1 MPSSRQPCDEIPTPR
16 DEPAIGPG
24 ACAWGHRLAVSTAI
38 LGLTLTLGACASLS
52 GHGPG
57 PFHDINR
64 ANFALNEAV
73 DRAVLRPA
81 AHAYVAVVPHPIR
94 IGIHNV
100 FSNLTDPMVAL
111 NEFLEGRPRQGF
123 EESGR
128 FLANTTFGVLG
139 LFNVASAM
147 GLEHHH
153 ADFGLTLAHWGLP
166 RGPYL
171 YLPLFGPS
179 SLRSLAGRIVDSDL
193 GNPVQYISSVP
204 IRNGLTIL
212 NLLEIRAQLIGQVHL
227 IYSAPDP
234 YLMMKDAYQQHQRYR
249 FYHGHPPIVY
259 PGLPGGSTPGSEG
272 SPPVAR
278 RQPTQA
284 GPHPGA
290 DFRKAGE
297 GPSRGSLR
305 PGRAG

>member
-1 MPSSRQPCDEIPTPR
+1 VV
-16 DEPAIGPG
+16 
-24 ACAWGHRLAVSTAI
+24 AVTGI

-73 DRAVLRPA
+73 DQAVLRPT

-100 FSNLTDPMVAL
+100 FSNLSDPMVVV
-111 NEFLEGRPRQGF
+111 NEFLEGRPRQGL

-128 FLANTTFGVLG
+128 FLANSTFGVLG

-147 GLEHHH
+147 GLERHH
-153 ADFGLTLAHWGLP
+153 ADFGLTLAHWGVP

-179 SLRSLAGRIVDSDL
+179 SLRGLTGRIVDSYL

-204 IRNGLTIL
+204 IRNSLTIL
-212 NLLEIRAQLIGQVHL
+212 NLIEIRAQLIGQVRL

-249 FYHGHPPIVY
+249 LYHGHPPIVY
-259 PGLPGGSTPGSEG
+259 PGLPGGPAPGTDAPPTPA
-272 SPPVAR
+272 P
-278 RQPTQA
+278 QPA
-284 GPHPGA
+284 GKP
-290 DFRKAGE
+290 RL
-297 GPSRGSLR
+297 PSKR
-305 PGRAG
+305 

>member
-1 MPSSRQPCDEIPTPR
+1 MPVSRSPCDETPSLPH
-16 DEPAIGPG
+16 EGPAWVRSPLR
-24 ACAWGHRLAVSTAI
+24 AWGHRLALSTATC
-38 LGLTLTLGACASLS
+38 GLALTLGACASLS

-81 AHAYVAVVPHPIR
+81 AHAYVAVVPHPVR

-100 FSNLTDPMVAL
+100 FSNLADPMVAV

-139 LFNVASAM
+139 LFNVASAL
-147 GLEHHH
+147 GLSRHH
-153 ADFGLTLAHWGLP
+153 ADFGLTLAHWGIP

-179 SLRSLAGRIVDSDL
+179 SLRSLTGRIVDSYL

-204 IRNGLTIL
+204 IRNTLTLL
-212 NLLEIRAQLIGQVHL
+212 NLLEIRAQLIGQIHL

-259 PGLPGGSTPGSEG
+259 PGLPGGPAPGG
-272 SPPVAR
+272 GTAPTAR
-278 RQPTQA
+278 RQTGKVGTPPQ
-284 GPHPGA
+284 G
-290 DFRKAGE
+290 
-297 GPSRGSLR
+297 
-305 PGRAG
+305 